1 MAFFIILLP
10 HFMFSTAVTLPSSS
24 PSAWIGTVILSSA
37 VVTFSSGVM
46 FCKSTMKVISQEG
59 TLSPQPHSQATKLIG
74 MHKYMEGKEYA
85 ILLKN
90 THTYTHANRH

>member
-1 MAFFIILLP
+1 
-10 HFMFSTAVTLPSSS
+10 
-24 PSAWIGTVILSSA
+24 
-37 VVTFSSGVM
+37 
-46 FCKSTMKVISQEG
+46 MKVISQEG